1 MEACEVGSRLIWYL
15 QAHISFCYPLTIV
28 RSRFWDIGNFFL
40 FFFIL
45 KRPLV
50 SFEPLKLFFR
60 WCVAAGCAGGTAGRS
75 PSPAC
80 ASGAAVRFWGGV
92 VRWVVGCG
100 GGMRWNAAISGVW
113 LLTRFGFERALW
125 LHCPPC
131 IAVPALNGAM
141 RRRTALDSKAKDAMY
156 ASV

>member
-1 MEACEVGSRLIWYL
+1 MTQSFNLDFDFDYL
-15 QAHISFCYPLTIV
+15 
-28 RSRFWDIGNFFL
+28 RRNG
-40 FFFIL
+40 L

-100 GGMRWNAAISGVW
+100 GGMRWNAAFLGVAD
-113 LLTRFGFERALW
+113 T
-125 LHCPPC
+125 
-131 IAVPALNGAM
+131 
-141 RRRTALDSKAKDAMY
+141 
-156 ASV
+156 